1 MRDQRG
7 QALQRVTD
15 LEEPDH
21 GDVDRE
27 VRQRVAGARGRDG
40 ENEDGRAQRSVEE
53 RERER
58 LVRAADQALT
68 AASAAGFSSSPN
80 FARLMN

>member
-1 MRDQRG
+1 MG
-7 QALQRVTD
+7 ERVS
-15 LEEPDH
+15 PA
-21 GDVDRE
+21 
-27 VRQRVAGARGRDG
+27 AGGDG
-40 ENEDGRAQRSVEE
+40 EDEGGRAQRSVEE

>member
-1 MRDQRG
+1 M
-7 QALQRVTD
+7 
-15 LEEPDH
+15 
-21 GDVDRE
+21 
-27 VRQRVAGARGRDG
+27 RQRVPGAGSRDS
-40 ENEDGRAQRSVEE
+40 EDEDGRAQRSIEE

>member
-1 MRDQRG
+1 M
-7 QALQRVTD
+7 
-15 LEEPDH
+15 
-21 GDVDRE
+21 
-27 VRQRVAGARGRDG
+27 RQRIAGTACRDG
-40 ENEDGRAQRSVEE
+40 EREDGRAQRSVEE